1 MEFIAIAVMMAICVA
16 VPAIAQGLIAS
27 KAMESIG
34 RQPEAAG
41 QIRSTLIIA
50 LSLVEALAIYGMLVA
65 IILAGKI

>member
-1 MEFIAIAVMMAICVA
+1 MEFIAIAVMMAICVS

-27 KAMESIG
+27 KAMDSIG

-65 IILAGKI
+65 IILAGKL